1 MSVDECHDTA
11 RYAVLTRLGDSWIF
25 RAALGDRESAEAEAF
40 RWRRIYGPGRTLIAS
55 LGQFSDMRDTAS
67 SPAASPLVI
76 DVEAEAVAP
85 PPAANDDIRPPAL
98 LAARLPSP
106 LSVQAFSQ
114 SGAVAQMPNRRRQ
127 SRGNLGWG
135 ETLLRALAL
144 YLGYLLANRLI
155 DLTLQV
161 QIGGGSV

>member
-25 RAALGDRESAEAEAF
+25 RAALGDREAAEAEAF

-55 LGQFSDMRDTAS
+55 LGQFSEAKPAVSRAA
-67 SPAASPLVI
+67 PAALPVVI
-76 DVEAEAVAP
+76 DVEAEAVMP
-85 PPAANDDIRPPAL
+85 PPAANDDIRQPTPAL
-98 LAARLPSP
+98 TVDSRK
-106 LSVQAFSQ
+106 
-114 SGAVAQMPNRRRQ
+114 AVKTDRRQ
-127 SRGNLGWG
+127 RHAGKPLGWG

-155 DLTLQV
+155 DLSLQV
-161 QIGGGSV
+161 QFGMGSV

>member
-55 LGQFSDMRDTAS
+55 LGQFSEAKPGISQTAS
-67 SPAASPLVI
+67 AGLPLVI
-76 DVEAEAVAP
+76 DVEAEAVAMP
-85 PPAANDDIRPPAL
+85 PPAANDDIRLPAPL
-98 LAARLPSP
+98 L
-106 LSVQAFSQ
+106 FSQ
-114 SGAVAQMPNRRRQ
+114 AQGKPQ
-127 SRGNLGWG
+127 ASKPKAGQGGHLGWG